1 MAIDLSGFDEVV
13 DEPKTL
19 DLSGFDEVVDKP
31 KALDP
36 SGFNATDL
44 AQPSKL
50 DLSGFNDEVVA
61 EGPTTG
67 EIVTGVGA
75 EITSSVAGSV
85 IGGAIGGTLG
95 AGFFG
100 IGAVPGAAIGAAI
113 GGFAGG
119 FFGSVIAQDIEDQPD
134 FSLGRALGAGVVS
147 AIPLGGTA
155 VKSLKGGTKIT
166 SSMVAGA
173 AARESVKGAALGGTE
188 VTIKTAVDEGRMPT
202 KEEFATY
209 SGAGALFGGAIG
221 AVTPKVSKSLDKF
234 LGKTFNE
241 IDDEVA
247 SGVITYKDFK
257 PLAQAE
263 GAEGERILRGQVEK
277 VKARVQADLATD
289 FIENPRNIS
298 GFKNRMLSILAPSKL
313 VSKEARNEILRFRK
327 RITSVEELGSKMD
340 KRIAAATAKDPSVA
354 AKVDKYLA
362 GGELDPSLGG
372 LSDDLVVYRDRL
384 DELQGEVIKYLD
396 ADYMAKMG
404 PEKLARVTDQILK
417 LKDKA
422 GRAVNA
428 KEIKKLKRQL
438 KKATKEQKAL
448 QETPKLIRKIQK
460 SRELGNF
467 TSREYRMFVDSDF
480 VPDIKLRAKAQEE
493 IANKKLQA
501 GKFKNMEPEA
511 ARKAAMDEAN
521 EQLNKLEA
529 KSAAARKLDPRSGVG
544 GKIDSP
550 LMKRKEPGEFE
561 KAWLGE
567 ITETGERV
575 RGTLTRVGRIV
586 AREKTDRNILEILKR
601 NGLAVRSDLA
611 PRGTAQLKL
620 RAGVETGYHVSP
632 EVQAS
637 INSLYI
643 NGGTER
649 SNNAILAGLQDLY
662 STAVGLSKATKVLL
676 NPPSY
681 AVQVYGNAIT
691 LAGMGVNPFAG
702 SGRGMRLALAE
713 FGGLEKLLSPSGG
726 KERRAFLK
734 EVNDMARYG
743 IKGENIIESD
753 MRDSFERGIFSN
765 AMEKPVGFFGKAYSI
780 PDTVGRYVGWKAQ
793 QKMLKKIY
801 PELGDDQV
809 KKLAAEIIND
819 TYQNYDRLSSV
830 VKRLSR
836 MGIMP
841 QFASFTAEFMRNQYN
856 QAKII
861 KQMLQGNFGA
871 DLGLDISKASRSA
884 MRVEG
889 AKRLT
894 ALATVYGGTYAAI
907 EAMNRDGGVT
917 EENEQAIKN
926 SLPSW
931 DQDKTLAMRVSEDGK
946 TVSYANVSYISP
958 HALGLAAFDA
968 AMKDEPID
976 SLASLLVGEF
986 VGEGSFINRGLM
998 EAVNNRN
1005 NRGNKISY
1013 SENDLE
1019 NAKERL
1025 VYFVKESFRPGI
1037 VREAGKLDEALRG
1050 VGDLSVAQV
1059 LKRQVGYR
1067 VNTVD
1072 IGESVMFAMRENKDN
1087 ADGSSGSYKRAKED
1101 GTFSPEDLEVIYQ
1114 RANDGRRQSMMAIA
1128 QRNDDLAK
1136 QGFTESERIEVMK
1149 DAGISSKDILATL
1162 DGDYNDL
1169 KRTSKPSTSEIYNE
1183 MGETMQQKRSNILK
1197 YMRTDPQTGK
1207 RLMSMWVREKRNADK
1222 GLNQRDTLMRNMD
1235 TDEKVDYLSKNP
1247 GMINEFKRKNLLS
1260 NDVLR
1265 ALRIRGVM

>member
-1 MAIDLSGFDEVV
+1 MAITFDDEDITPTSTITFDDEIDDQPKATSSITFDDEVEKKSTITF
-13 DEPKTL
+13 D
-19 DLSGFDEVVDKP
+19 DEVAP
-31 KALDP
+31 
-36 SGFNATDL
+36 
-44 AQPSKL
+44 
-50 DLSGFNDEVVA
+50 E
-61 EGPTTG
+61 EPTTG
-67 EIVTGVGA
+67 KIIAGVGT
-75 EITSSVAGSV
+75 EVTSSVAGSV
-85 IGGAIGGTLG
+85 AGGIIGGTLG

-100 IGAVPGAAIGAAI
+100 IGAPAGAVIGSAI

-119 FFGSVIAQDIEDQPD
+119 FFGSMFAQDIEDQPD

-147 AIPLGGTA
+147 AIPLGGAA
-155 VKSLKGGTKIT
+155 VKSIRGGAKIT
-166 SSMVAGA
+166 GSMVAGA

-209 SGAGALFGGAIG
+209 AGAGALFGGAIG

-247 SGVITYKDFK
+247 KGVITYKDFK
-257 PLAQAE
+257 PLTKAE

-298 GFKNRMLSILAPSKL
+298 GFKNRMLSILAPSK
-313 VSKEARNEILRFRK
+313 VVGKEARNEILRFRK
-327 RITSVEELGSKMD
+327 RITSVEELGGKVD
-340 KRIAAATAKDPSVA
+340 TRIAAATAKDPSVA

-362 GGELDPSLGG
+362 GGDLDPSLGG

-384 DELQGEVIKYLD
+384 DELQGDIIQYLD
-396 ADYMAKMG
+396 ADYMAQMG
-404 PEKLARVTDQILK
+404 PEKLAKVTDQILK

-422 GRAVNA
+422 GRAIKT
-428 KEIKKLKRQL
+428 KEIKKLRKQI

-448 QETPKLIRKIQK
+448 QETPKLISKIKK

-467 TSREYRMFVDSDF
+467 TSREYRMFVDGDF
-480 VPDIKLRAKAQEE
+480 VPDVKLRAKAQEE

-501 GKFKNMEPEA
+501 GKFKDMEPEA
-511 ARKAAMDEAN
+511 AKARAMDEAN
-521 EQLNKLEA
+521 DQLSKLES

-544 GKIDSP
+544 GKVDSP

-575 RGTLTRVGRIV
+575 RGTLTRVGRMV
-586 AREKTDRNILEILKR
+586 AREKTDRNIINILQK
-601 NGLAVRSDLA
+601 NGLAVRSDLS
-611 PRGTAQLKL
+611 PQGTAPLKL
-620 RAGVETGYHVSP
+620 KAGVSTGYNVSP

-643 NGGTER
+643 NSGTER

-702 SGRGMRLALAE
+702 AGRGARVALAE

-734 EVNDMARYG
+734 ETNDMARYG

-780 PDTVGRYVGWKAQ
+780 PDTVGRYVGWKSQ
-793 QKMLKKIY
+793 QKMLKKVY
-801 PELGDDQV
+801 PELGDEQV

-856 QAKII
+856 QGKII

-871 DLGLDISKASRSA
+871 DLGLDISKASKSA

-907 EAMNRDGGVT
+907 EALNRDGGVT
-917 EENEQAIKN
+917 DENKQAIKN

-931 DQDKTLAMRVSEDGK
+931 DQRKTLAMRVSDDGK
-946 TVSYANVSYISP
+946 TVSYANISYISP
-958 HALGLAAFDA
+958 HALGLAAFEA
-968 AMKDEPID
+968 AMQDKPID
-976 SLASLLVGEF
+976 SLASVLVEEF

-1005 NRGNKISY
+1005 NRGNKISH
-1013 SENDLE
+1013 SESDLE

-1067 VNTVD
+1067 VNTID
-1072 IGESVMFAMRENKDN
+1072 IAESVKYAMMENKAN

-1101 GTFSPEDLEVIYQ
+1101 GDFSPADLEVLYQ
-1114 RANDGRRQSMMAIA
+1114 QANDGRRQSMMAIA

-1136 QGFTESERIEVMK
+1136 QGFTESERIGVMK

-1169 KRTSKPSTSEIYNE
+1169 KRTSKQSTSEIYNT
-1183 MGETMQQKRSNILK
+1183 MGETMQQKRSNIQK
-1197 YMRTDPQTGK
+1197 YMRTDPKTGK
-1207 RLMSMWVREKRNADK
+1207 RLMSMWVREKRNAGK
-1222 GLNQRDTLMRNMD
+1222 GVNQRDMLMRYMD

-1247 GMINEFKRKNLLS
+1247 GMINELKRKNMLS
-1260 NDVLR
+1260 NEVLR
-1265 ALRIRGVM
+1265 ALRIKGAM

>member
-1 MAIDLSGFDEVV
+1 MAITFDDEDIAPTSTITFDDEIADQPKATSSITFDDEVA
-13 DEPKTL
+13 P
-19 DLSGFDEVVDKP
+19 
-31 KALDP
+31 
-36 SGFNATDL
+36 
-44 AQPSKL
+44 
-50 DLSGFNDEVVA
+50 

-67 EIVTGVGA
+67 EIVAGVGT
-75 EITSSVAGSV
+75 EIGTSVGGSV
-85 IGGAIGGTLG
+85 LGGIIGGTLG

-100 IGAVPGAAIGAAI
+100 IGAAPGALIGSAI

-119 FFGSVIAQDIEDQPD
+119 FFGSMFAQDIEDQPD

-147 AIPLGGTA
+147 AVPLGGSA
-155 VKSLKGGTKIT
+155 VKGLRGGAKIT

-173 AARESVKGAALGGTE
+173 AAREAVKGSVLGGTE

-209 SGAGALFGGAIG
+209 AGAGALFGGGIG

-257 PLAQAE
+257 PLTQVE
-263 GAEGERILRGQVEK
+263 GADGERILRGQVEK
-277 VKARVQADLATD
+277 VKARVQADIAAD
-289 FIENPRNIS
+289 FIANPGNLS
-298 GFKNRMLSILAPSKL
+298 GFKNRMLSIFAPSKL
-313 VSKEARNEILRFRK
+313 VGKEARNEILRFRK
-327 RITSVEELGSKMD
+327 RITSVEELGGKID
-340 KRIAAATAKDPSVA
+340 KRIAAATAQDPSVA

-362 GGELDPSLGG
+362 GGELDPSLGS

-404 PEKLARVTDQILK
+404 PEKLARVTNQILR
-417 LKDKA
+417 LREEA

-428 KEIKKLKRQL
+428 KAKKKLKKQI
-438 KKATKEQKAL
+438 KKATKEQEAL
-448 QETPKLIRKIQK
+448 EKTPKLIAKIKK

-467 TSREYRMFVDSDF
+467 TRREYRMFTDSDF

-493 IANKKLQA
+493 IANKKLQSR
-501 GKFKNMEPEA
+501 KFKDMEPEA
-511 ARKAAMDEAN
+511 AKAKAMDEAN
-521 EQLNKLEA
+521 EQLIKLE
-529 KSAAARKLDPRSGVG
+529 KQSAAARKLDPQSGVG
-544 GKIDSP
+544 GRIDSP

-561 KAWLGE
+561 RAWLGE

-575 RGTLTRVGRIV
+575 RGTLTGIGRMV
-586 AREKTDRNILEILKR
+586 AREKTDRNIINILQR
-601 NGLAVRSDLA
+601 NNLLVPSNLAIK
-611 PRGTAQLKL
+611 GTVPLKL
-620 RAGVETGYHVSP
+620 KAGVETGYNVSP

-643 NGGTER
+643 NGGPER
-649 SNNAILAGLQDLY
+649 SSNVIIAGLQDLY

-702 SGRGMRLALAE
+702 GGRGARLALAE
-713 FGGLEKLLSPSGG
+713 FGGFEKLLSPSGG

-743 IKGENIIESD
+743 IKGENIVESD
-753 MRDSFERGIFSN
+753 MRDSFNRGIFSK
-765 AMEKPVGFFGKAYSI
+765 ATEKPVGFFGKMYSV
-780 PDTVGRYVGWKAQ
+780 PDTIGRYVGWKAQ

-801 PELGDDQV
+801 PELGDEQV

-907 EAMNRDGGVT
+907 EAINRDGGVT

-931 DQDKTLAMRVSEDGK
+931 DQNKTLAMRVSEDGK
-946 TVSYANVSYISP
+946 TVSYANISYISP

-968 AMKDEPID
+968 AMQDKPID

-998 EAVNNRN
+998 EALNNRN
-1005 NRGNKISY
+1005 NRGDKISY
-1013 SENDLE
+1013 SEDDLE

-1025 VYFVKESFRPGI
+1025 IYFVKESFRPGI
-1037 VREAGKLDEALRG
+1037 AREYGKLDEALRG
-1050 VGDLSVAQV
+1050 VGDQSVGQV
-1059 LKRQVGYR
+1059 LARQVGYR

-1087 ADGSSGSYKRAKED
+1087 ADGSSRGYKRAKED
-1101 GTFSPEDLEVIYQ
+1101 GKLRPEDLEVVYQ
-1114 RANDGRRQSMMAIA
+1114 QANDGRKQSMMAIA
-1128 QRNDDLAK
+1128 QRNNDLVK
-1136 QGFTESERIEVMK
+1136 QGFTESERIEIMK

-1162 DGDYNDL
+1162 DGAYNDL

-1183 MGETMQQKRSNILK
+1183 MGETMQQKRINIQK
-1197 YMRTDPQTGK
+1197 YMRTDPRTGK
-1207 RLMSMWVREKRNADK
+1207 RLMSMWVREKNNARK
-1222 GLNQRDTLMRNMD
+1222 GLNQRDMLIRNMD

-1247 GMINEFKRKNLLS
+1247 GMINEFRRKNMLS

-1265 ALRIRGVM
+1265 ALRIKGVM

>member
-1 MAIDLSGFDEVV
+1 MAFTAPTSDLDEQAVEPAGFTAPKSDLIDDTPKREQGGFTAPSSDVE
-13 DEPKTL
+13 DEPT
-19 DLSGFDEVVDKP
+19 
-31 KALDP
+31 A
-36 SGFNATDL
+36 
-44 AQPSKL
+44 
-50 DLSGFNDEVVA
+50 
-61 EGPTTG
+61 G
-67 EIVTGVGA
+67 EIVAGVGT
-75 EITSSVAGSV
+75 EITTSVAGSV
-85 IGGAIGGTLG
+85 AGGIIGGT
-95 AGFFG
+95 
-100 IGAVPGAAIGAAI
+100 IGSVVPGLGTAVGATIGTAL

-119 FFGSVIAQDIEDQPD
+119 FLGSVLAQDIEDQPD
-134 FSLGRALGAGVVS
+134 FSLGRALGAGAVS

-155 VKSLKGGTKIT
+155 VKGLKGGAAITKG
-166 SSMVAGA
+166 MVAGA
-173 AARESVKGAALGGTE
+173 ATREAVKGAGLGGTE

-202 KEEFATY
+202 KEEYAAY
-209 SGAGALFGGAIG
+209 VGAGALFGGGIG
-221 AVTPKVSKSLDKF
+221 AVTPKVSKSLNKF
-234 LGKTFNE
+234 LGKSFDE

-247 SGVITYKDFK
+247 RGTITYKDFK

-263 GAEGERILRGQVEK
+263 GAEGEKILRGQVEK
-277 VKARVQADLATD
+277 VKARVQTEVASEVL
-289 FIENPRNIS
+289 ENPSKIS
-298 GFKNRMLSILAPSKL
+298 TIKNRVLSILAPSKVL
-313 VSKEARNEILRFRK
+313 GKEARNEILRFRK
-327 RITSVEELGSKMD
+327 RITSVEELGGKMD
-340 KRIAAATAKDPSVA
+340 KRIAAASAQDPSVA

-362 GGELDPSLGG
+362 GGELDPSLGS
-372 LSDDLVVYRDRL
+372 LQDDLVVYRDKL

-417 LKDKA
+417 LKEKA
-422 GRAVNA
+422 GRAVDP
-428 KEIKKLKRQL
+428 KEIKKLGKQI
-438 KKATKEQKAL
+438 KKAKKEQKAL
-448 QETPKLIRKIQK
+448 QATPTLIKKIQK

-493 IANKKLQA
+493 IANQRLKA
-501 GKFKNMEPEA
+501 GKFKGLEPEA
-511 ARKAAMDEAN
+511 ARKAAMDDAN
-521 EQLNKLEA
+521 EHLNKLEA

-544 GKIDSP
+544 GKADSP

-575 RGTLTRVGRIV
+575 RGTLTRVGRMV
-586 AREKTDRNILEILKR
+586 AREKTDRNILEILKK
-601 NGLAVRSDLA
+601 NGLAIRSDLA
-611 PRGTAQLKL
+611 PQGTNQLKL

-637 INSLYI
+637 INNLYI
-643 NGGTER
+643 NGATER
-649 SNNAILAGLQDLY
+649 SNNAIIAGLQDLY
-662 STAVGLSKATKVLL
+662 SSAVGLSKATKVLL

-681 AVQVYGNAIT
+681 FVQVYGNAIT

-702 SGRGMRLALAE
+702 AGRGARLALAE
-713 FGGLEKLLSPSGG
+713 FGGIEKLMSPSGG

-734 EVNDMARYG
+734 EINDMARYG
-743 IKGENIIESD
+743 IKGENIVESD
-753 MRDSFERGIFSN
+753 MRDSFERGIFSK
-765 AMEKPVGFFGKAYSI
+765 AMEKPVGFFGKMYSV

-793 QKMLKKIY
+793 QKMLKKVY
-801 PELGDDQV
+801 PDLGEEQV

-871 DLGLDISKASRSA
+871 DLGLDISKASKSA
-884 MRVEG
+884 MRMEG

-931 DQDKTLAMRVSEDGK
+931 DKRKTLAMRVSDDGK

-958 HALGLAAFDA
+958 HALGLAAVDA
-968 AMKDEPID
+968 AMQDKPID
-976 SLASLLVGEF
+976 SLASLLVEEF

-1005 NRGNKISY
+1005 DRGNKISY

-1025 VYFVKESFRPGI
+1025 AYFVKESFRPGI
-1037 VREAGKLDEALRG
+1037 AREADKLDEALRG

-1059 LKRQVGYR
+1059 LTRQVGYR

-1087 ADGSSGSYKRAKED
+1087 ADGSRRSYKNARD
-1101 GTFSPEDLEVIYQ
+1101 RGNLRPEDLEVMYQ
-1114 RANDGRRQSMMAIA
+1114 KANDGRRESMKAIA
-1128 QRNDDLAK
+1128 QRNNDLAK
-1136 QGFTESERIEVMK
+1136 QGFTETERVKVMR
-1149 DAGISSKDILATL
+1149 DAGLSSKDILATL
-1162 DGDYNDL
+1162 DGDYVDIPRADIETSTDIYEEL
-1169 KRTSKPSTSEIYNE
+1169 PEGKSEKRKAILGIIRTKPE
-1183 MGETMQQKRSNILK
+1183 M
-1197 YMRTDPQTGK
+1197 GK
-1207 RLMSMWVREKRNADK
+1207 RLLSMWKREQKQQRRGLSERELVFSKLGTEDKVSYLKKRPNLVIEYRRK
-1222 GLNQRDTLMRNMD
+1222 GLL
-1235 TDEKVDYLSKNP
+1235 
-1247 GMINEFKRKNLLS
+1247 NES
-1260 NDVLR
+1260 VLR
-1265 ALRIRGVM
+1265 ALRQ

>member
-19 DLSGFDEVVDKP
+19 DLSGFDEVVDEP
-31 KALDP
+31 RA
-36 SGFNATDL
+36 
-44 AQPSKL
+44 L
-50 DLSGFNDEVVA
+50 DLSGFDSTDTVQPSALDLSGFDEEV
-61 EGPTTG
+61 EIEEPTTG
-67 EIVTGVGA
+67 EIATGVGA
-75 EITSSVAGSV
+75 EMTSSVAGSV
-85 IGGAIGGTLG
+85 IGGAIGGALG

-100 IGAVPGAAIGAAI
+100 IGAVPGAAIGAAL

-119 FFGSVIAQDIEDQPD
+119 FLGSVIAQDIEDQPD

-155 VKSLKGGTKIT
+155 VKSLKGGAKIT

-209 SGAGALFGGAIG
+209 AGAGALFGGAIG
-221 AVTPKVSKSLDKF
+221 AVTPKASKSLDKF

-247 SGVITYKDFK
+247 SGVITYEDFK
-257 PLAQAE
+257 PLAQVE

-340 KRIAAATAKDPSVA
+340 KRIAAATAKDPSIA

-362 GGELDPSLGG
+362 GGDSDPSLGG

-396 ADYMAKMG
+396 ADYMANMG
-404 PEKLARVTDQILK
+404 PEKLASVTDQILK

-428 KEIKKLKRQL
+428 REIKKLKRQI
-438 KKATKEQKAL
+438 KKATKEQDAL

-493 IANKKLQA
+493 IANKRLQA

-511 ARKAAMDEAN
+511 ARKAAMDKAN

-586 AREKTDRNILEILKR
+586 AREKTDRNILDILKR

-611 PRGTAQLKL
+611 PQGTAKLKL

-702 SGRGMRLALAE
+702 SGRGIRLALAE

-753 MRDSFERGIFSN
+753 MRDSLERGIFSN
-765 AMEKPVGFFGKAYSI
+765 AMEKPVGFFGKAYSV

-801 PELGDDQV
+801 PELGEDQV

-871 DLGLDISKASRSA
+871 DLGLDVSKASRSA

-917 EENEQAIKN
+917 EQNEQAIKN

-1005 NRGNKISY
+1005 NRGNKISH

-1087 ADGSSGSYKRAKED
+1087 ADGSSRSYKRAKED
-1101 GTFSPEDLEVIYQ
+1101 GTFSPADLEVIYQ

-1169 KRTSKPSTSEIYNE
+1169 KRTSQPSTSEIYNE

-1197 YMRTDPQTGK
+1197 YMRTDPRTGK
-1207 RLMSMWVREKRNADK
+1207 RLMSMWVREKRSADK
-1222 GLNQRDTLMRNMD
+1222 GLNQRDTLMRHMD

-1260 NDVLR
+1260 NEVLR

>member
-19 DLSGFDEVVDKP
+19 DLSGFDEVVDEP

-36 SGFNATDL
+36 SGFNATDS
-44 AQPSKL
+44 AQPSAL
-50 DLSGFNDEVVA
+50 DLSGFDDEVAA

-147 AIPLGGTA
+147 AVPLGGTA
-155 VKSLKGGTKIT
+155 VKSLKGGAKIT
-166 SSMVAGA
+166 SSMVASA

-247 SGVITYKDFK
+247 SGAITYKDFK
-257 PLAQAE
+257 PLTQVE

-362 GGELDPSLGG
+362 GGDLDPSLGG

-917 EENEQAIKN
+917 EQNEQAIKN

-1087 ADGSSGSYKRAKED
+1087 ADGSSGSYRRAKED
-1101 GTFSPEDLEVIYQ
+1101 GTFSPADLEVIYQ

-1197 YMRTDPQTGK
+1197 EMRNDPQTGK

-1260 NDVLR
+1260 NEVLR

>member
-1 MAIDLSGFDEVV
+1 
-13 DEPKTL
+13 
-19 DLSGFDEVVDKP
+19 
-31 KALDP
+31 
-36 SGFNATDL
+36 
-44 AQPSKL
+44 
-50 DLSGFNDEVVA
+50 
-61 EGPTTG
+61 
-67 EIVTGVGA
+67 
-75 EITSSVAGSV
+75 
-85 IGGAIGGTLG
+85 
-95 AGFFG
+95 
-100 IGAVPGAAIGAAI
+100 
-113 GGFAGG
+113 
-119 FFGSVIAQDIEDQPD
+119 
-134 FSLGRALGAGVVS
+134 
-147 AIPLGGTA
+147 
-155 VKSLKGGTKIT
+155 
-166 SSMVAGA
+166 
-173 AARESVKGAALGGTE
+173 
-188 VTIKTAVDEGRMPT
+188 
-202 KEEFATY
+202 
-209 SGAGALFGGAIG
+209 
-221 AVTPKVSKSLDKF
+221 
-234 LGKTFNE
+234 
-241 IDDEVA
+241 
-247 SGVITYKDFK
+247 
-257 PLAQAE
+257 
-263 GAEGERILRGQVEK
+263 
-277 VKARVQADLATD
+277 
-289 FIENPRNIS
+289 
-298 GFKNRMLSILAPSKL
+298 
-313 VSKEARNEILRFRK
+313 
-327 RITSVEELGSKMD
+327 
-340 KRIAAATAKDPSVA
+340 
-354 AKVDKYLA
+354 
-362 GGELDPSLGG
+362 
-372 LSDDLVVYRDRL
+372 
-384 DELQGEVIKYLD
+384 
-396 ADYMAKMG
+396 
-404 PEKLARVTDQILK
+404 
-417 LKDKA
+417 
-422 GRAVNA
+422 
-428 KEIKKLKRQL
+428 
-438 KKATKEQKAL
+438 
-448 QETPKLIRKIQK
+448 
-460 SRELGNF
+460 
-467 TSREYRMFVDSDF
+467 
-480 VPDIKLRAKAQEE
+480 
-493 IANKKLQA
+493 
-501 GKFKNMEPEA
+501 
-511 ARKAAMDEAN
+511 
-521 EQLNKLEA
+521 
-529 KSAAARKLDPRSGVG
+529 
-544 GKIDSP
+544 
-550 LMKRKEPGEFE
+550 
-561 KAWLGE
+561 
-567 ITETGERV
+567 
-575 RGTLTRVGRIV
+575 
-586 AREKTDRNILEILKR
+586 
-601 NGLAVRSDLA
+601 
-611 PRGTAQLKL
+611 
-620 RAGVETGYHVSP
+620 
-632 EVQAS
+632 
-637 INSLYI
+637 
-643 NGGTER
+643 
-649 SNNAILAGLQDLY
+649 
-662 STAVGLSKATKVLL
+662 
-676 NPPSY
+676 
-681 AVQVYGNAIT
+681 
-691 LAGMGVNPFAG
+691 
-702 SGRGMRLALAE
+702 
-713 FGGLEKLLSPSGG
+713 
-726 KERRAFLK
+726 
-734 EVNDMARYG
+734 
-743 IKGENIIESD
+743 
-753 MRDSFERGIFSN
+753 
-765 AMEKPVGFFGKAYSI
+765 
-780 PDTVGRYVGWKAQ
+780 
-793 QKMLKKIY
+793 
-801 PELGDDQV
+801 
-809 KKLAAEIIND
+809 
-819 TYQNYDRLSSV
+819 LSSV

-917 EENEQAIKN
+917 EQNEQAIKN

-1087 ADGSSGSYKRAKED
+1087 ADGSSGSYRRAKED
-1101 GTFSPEDLEVIYQ
+1101 GTFSPADLEVIYQ

-1197 YMRTDPQTGK
+1197 EMRNDPQTGK

-1260 NDVLR
+1260 NEVLR

>member
-1 MAIDLSGFDEVV
+1 MAIDFSSFDNPV
-13 DEPKTL
+13 DEPREL
-19 DLSGFDEVVDKP
+19 DFSSFDNPVDEP
-31 KALDP
+31 RELDFSAFDSEEP
-36 SGFNATDL
+36 ED
-44 AQPSKL
+44 
-50 DLSGFNDEVVA
+50 
-61 EGPTTG
+61 PTTG
-67 EIVTGVGA
+67 EVVAGVGT
-75 EITSSVAGSV
+75 EIASSVGGSV
-85 IGGAIGGTLG
+85 LGGIIGGTLG

-100 IGAVPGAAIGAAI
+100 IGAAPGAVIGSAI

-119 FFGSVIAQDIEDQPD
+119 FFGSMFAQDIEDQPD

-147 AIPLGGTA
+147 AIPLGGAA
-155 VKSLKGGTKIT
+155 VKSIRGGAKIT
-166 SSMVAGA
+166 GSMVAGA

-209 SGAGALFGGAIG
+209 AGAGALFGGAIG

-247 SGVITYKDFK
+247 KGAITYKDFK
-257 PLAQAE
+257 PLTQAE

-298 GFKNRMLSILAPSKL
+298 GFKNRMLSILAPSK
-313 VSKEARNEILRFRK
+313 VVGKEARNEILRFRK
-327 RITSVEELGSKMD
+327 RITSVEELGGKVD
-340 KRIAAATAKDPSVA
+340 TRIAAATAQDPSVA

-362 GGELDPSLGG
+362 GGDLDPSLGG

-384 DELQGEVIKYLD
+384 DELQGDVIQYLG
-396 ADYMAKMG
+396 ADYMAQMG
-404 PEKLARVTDQILK
+404 PEKLARVTNQILR
-417 LKDKA
+417 LREEA

-428 KEIKKLKRQL
+428 KAKKKLKKQI
-438 KKATKEQKAL
+438 KKATKEQEAL
-448 QETPKLIRKIQK
+448 EKTPKLIAKIKK

-467 TSREYRMFVDSDF
+467 TSREYRMFVDGDF
-480 VPDIKLRAKAQEE
+480 VPDVELRAKAQEE

-501 GKFKNMEPEA
+501 GKFKDMEPEA
-511 ARKAAMDEAN
+511 AKARAMDEAN
-521 EQLNKLEA
+521 EQLNKLES

-544 GKIDSP
+544 SKIDSP

-575 RGTLTRVGRIV
+575 RGTLTRVGRMV
-586 AREKTDRNILEILKR
+586 AREKTDRNIINILQR
-601 NGLAVRSDLA
+601 NGLAISKDIA
-611 PRGTAQLKL
+611 PKGTAPLKL
-620 RAGVETGYHVSP
+620 KAGVETGYNVSP

-643 NGGTER
+643 NSGTER

-702 SGRGMRLALAE
+702 AGRGARLALAE

-734 EVNDMARYG
+734 EANDMARYG

-780 PDTVGRYVGWKAQ
+780 PDTVGRYVGWKSQ
-793 QKMLKKIY
+793 QKMLKKVY
-801 PELGDDQV
+801 PELGDEQV
-809 KKLAAEIIND
+809 KKLAAELIND

-856 QAKII
+856 QGKII

-871 DLGLDISKASRSA
+871 DLGLDISKASKSA
-884 MRVEG
+884 MRIEG

-894 ALATVYGGTYAAI
+894 ALATVYGGTYAGI
-907 EAMNRDGGVT
+907 EALNRDGGVT
-917 EENEQAIKN
+917 DENKQAIKN

-931 DQDKTLAMRVSEDGK
+931 DQRKTLAMRVSEDGK

-958 HALGLAAFDA
+958 HALGLAAFEA
-968 AMKDEPID
+968 AMQDKPID
-976 SLASLLVGEF
+976 SLASVLVEEF

-1005 NRGNKISY
+1005 NRGKQISY
-1013 SENDLE
+1013 SENDFE

-1037 VREAGKLDEALRG
+1037 VREAKKMDEALRG
-1050 VGDLSVAQV
+1050 VGDLSVGQV
-1059 LKRQVGYR
+1059 LARQVGYR
-1067 VNTVD
+1067 VNTID
-1072 IGESVMFAMRENKDN
+1072 IGESVMFAMRENKKN
-1087 ADGSSGSYKRAKED
+1087 ADGSRYSYTRARED
-1101 GTFSPEDLEVIYQ
+1101 GKLSPEDLGALYQ
-1114 RANDGRRQSMMAIA
+1114 EANEGRKESMMEIA
-1128 QRNDDLAK
+1128 QRNEDLAI
-1136 QGFTESERIEVMK
+1136 QGFTEAERIEVMK
-1149 DAGISSKDILATL
+1149 KAGISSKDILATL
-1162 DGDYNDL
+1162 DGDYNDMAIS
-1169 KRTSKPSTSEIYNE
+1169 SKQSTSEIYNE
-1183 MGETMQQKRSNILK
+1183 MGETMQQKRSNIK
-1197 YMRTDPQTGK
+1197 KKMRKDPIVGK
-1207 RLMSMWVREKRNADK
+1207 RLMNMWIRDDKNASR
-1222 GLNQRDTLMRNMD
+1222 GFNQRDMLMRNMD
-1235 TDEKVDYLSKNP
+1235 TDERVDYLTKNP
-1247 GMINEFKRKNLLS
+1247 GLINDFRRR
-1260 NDVLR
+1260 DVISDSVID
-1265 ALRIRGVM
+1265 ALRIRGVL

>member
-19 DLSGFDEVVDKP
+19 DLSGFDVVD
-31 KALDP
+31 AV
-36 SGFNATDL
+36 
-44 AQPSKL
+44 QPSEL
-50 DLSGFNDEVVA
+50 DLSGFEDEVA
-61 EGPTTG
+61 PEGPTTG

-100 IGAVPGAAIGAAI
+100 IGAVPGAAIGAAL

-119 FFGSVIAQDIEDQPD
+119 FLGSVIAQDIEDQPD

-155 VKSLKGGTKIT
+155 VKSLKGGSKIT

-209 SGAGALFGGAIG
+209 AGAGALFGGAIG

-257 PLAQAE
+257 PLAQVE

-340 KRIAAATAKDPSVA
+340 KRIAAATAQDPSVA

-362 GGELDPSLGG
+362 GGELDPSLGS

-384 DELQGEVIKYLD
+384 DELQGEVIKYLS

-404 PEKLARVTDQILK
+404 PEKLARVTNQILR
-417 LKDKA
+417 LREEA

-428 KEIKKLKRQL
+428 KAKKKLKKQI
-438 KKATKEQKAL
+438 KKATKEQEAL
-448 QETPKLIRKIQK
+448 EKTPKLIAKIKK

-467 TSREYRMFVDSDF
+467 TRREYRMFADSDF

-493 IANKKLQA
+493 IANKKLQSR
-501 GKFKNMEPEA
+501 KFKDMEPEA
-511 ARKAAMDEAN
+511 AKAKAMDEAN
-521 EQLNKLEA
+521 EQLIKLE
-529 KSAAARKLDPRSGVG
+529 KQSAAARKLDPQSGVG
-544 GKIDSP
+544 GRIDSP

-561 KAWLGE
+561 RAWLGE

-575 RGTLTRVGRIV
+575 RGTLTGIGRMV
-586 AREKTDRNILEILKR
+586 AREKTDRNIINILQR
-601 NGLAVRSDLA
+601 NNLLVPSNLAIK
-611 PRGTAQLKL
+611 GTVPLKL
-620 RAGVETGYHVSP
+620 RAGVETGYNVSP

-702 SGRGMRLALAE
+702 AGRGMRLALAE

-765 AMEKPVGFFGKAYSI
+765 AMEKPVGFFGKAYSV

-801 PELGDDQV
+801 PELGEDQV

-917 EENEQAIKN
+917 EQNEQAIKN

-1101 GTFSPEDLEVIYQ
+1101 GTFSPADLEVIYQ

-1197 YMRTDPQTGK
+1197 YMRTDPRTGK
-1207 RLMSMWVREKRNADK
+1207 RLMSMWVREKRSADK

-1260 NDVLR
+1260 NEVLR